1 MASPARAVAPEPTW
15 RAEGPTRNEAF
26 SSGVS
31 WPAVFAGAF
40 AAAALSLIL
49 LALGTGLGFS
59 AVSPWA
65 NTGVSGTA
73 IGSAAI
79 VWLILMQIISWSLGG
94 YLAGRLRTK
103 WTAIH
108 TDEVY
113 FRDTAHG
120 FLVWG
125 VGTVLTAAFLA
136 SAASAMIGGVARGG
150 ASAAG
155 TTAGISAAE
164 GAGRTA
170 DPSAYF
176 IDSLLRTPPPSTT
189 VEPNQVLSPTSTV
202 PPSGSAQYSSAA
214 NSAATRGEVA
224 VIFAN
229 DLRQGNLAP
238 EDKTYLGQVVAAR
251 AGISQADAEQRVAN
265 TFAQMQQAADAARRA
280 VAHTSLWI
288 FLALLIGAFCA
299 SVAATFGGA
308 QRDQVVVVR

>member
-1 MASPARAVAPEPTW
+1 MASPVRAVAQETPW
-15 RAEGPTRNEAF
+15 RAEGPIKNEAY

-65 NTGVSGTA
+65 NSGA
-73 IGSAAI
+73 SAPAMGGAAI
-79 VWLILMQIISWSLGG
+79 VWLILMQIIAWGMGG

-136 SAASAMIGGVARGG
+136 SAAAAVDDGG
-150 ASAAG
+150 A
-155 TTAGISAAE
+155 E
-164 GAGRTA
+164 PGAFA
-170 DPSAYF
+170 DCH
-176 IDSLLRTPPPSTT
+176 
-189 VEPNQVLSPTSTV
+189 
-202 PPSGSAQYSSAA
+202 G
-214 NSAATRGEVA
+214 AT
-224 VIFAN
+224 
-229 DLRQGNLAP
+229 
-238 EDKTYLGQVVAAR
+238 
-251 AGISQADAEQRVAN
+251 QRVGAVCCGEQHGDARRSGDD
-265 TFAQMQQAADAARRA
+265 FCQRSAPGKFAARR
-280 VAHTSLWI
+280 
-288 FLALLIGAFCA
+288 
-299 SVAATFGGA
+299 
-308 QRDQVVVVR
+308 

>member
-1 MASPARAVAPEPTW
+1 MASPVRAVAQETPW
-15 RAEGPTRNEAF
+15 RAEGPIKNEAY

-65 NTGVSGTA
+65 NSGA
-73 IGSAAI
+73 SAPAMGGAAI
-79 VWLILMQIISWSLGG
+79 VWLILMQIIAWSMGG

-136 SAASAMIGGVARGG
+136 SAAAAMIGGVARGG

-155 TTAGISAAE
+155 TTAGVSAAE
-164 GAGRTA
+164 GAARTPALTLSMRCCARRRRRRRWSRTRCFRRLPRCHPAGRRSMLRRTA
-170 DPSAYF
+170 RRRAAKWRRF
-176 IDSLLRTPPPSTT
+176 L
-189 VEPNQVLSPTSTV
+189 PTICAREICRQKIRRIWRKWWRRGLALAN
-202 PPSGSAQYSSAA
+202 PMRSSA
-214 NSAATRGEVA
+214 
-224 VIFAN
+224 
-229 DLRQGNLAP
+229 
-238 EDKTYLGQVVAAR
+238 
-251 AGISQADAEQRVAN
+251 
-265 TFAQMQQAADAARRA
+265 
-280 VAHTSLWI
+280 
-288 FLALLIGAFCA
+288 
-299 SVAATFGGA
+299 
-308 QRDQVVVVR
+308 

>member
-1 MASPARAVAPEPTW
+1 MASPVRAVAQETPW
-15 RAEGPTRNEAF
+15 RAEGPTKNEAY

-65 NTGVSGTA
+65 NSGA
-73 IGSAAI
+73 SAPAMGGAAI
-79 VWLILMQIISWSLGG
+79 VWLILMQIIAWSMGG

-136 SAASAMIGGVARGG
+136 SAAAAMIGGVARGG

-164 GAGRTA
+164 GAARTT
-170 DPSAYF
+170 DPSTYF
-176 IDSLLRTPPPSTT
+176 IDSLLRTPPPYDDGGA
-189 VEPNQVLSPTSTV
+189 EP
-202 PPSGSAQYSSAA
+202 GAFADCHG
-214 NSAATRGEVA
+214 ATQRVGA
-224 VIFAN
+224 VC
-229 DLRQGNLAP
+229 R
-238 EDKTYLGQVVAAR
+238 
-251 AGISQADAEQRVAN
+251 SEQRG
-265 TFAQMQQAADAARRA
+265 DARR
-280 VAHTSLWI
+280 S
-288 FLALLIGAFCA
+288 GDDFCQRSA
-299 SVAATFGGA
+299 PGKFAAG
-308 QRDQVVVVR
+308 R